1 MRDSYSFQI
10 PRHPPINRKRKPFG
24 YVNELSEAD
33 SQHWSLRNNIERAL
47 PDCYPGVVVWIGL
60 IAIQKFGD
68 QRWTEDDDGY
78 QSCQARSQPDLARN
92 TAASPDTGHH
102 DKGNTWQHRASRA
115 CANDAKEHKAGCPS
129 GCYPP

>member
-47 PDCYPGVVVWIGL
+47 PDSYPGVVVWIGL

-68 QRWTEDDDGY
+68 QRGTEDDDGY
-78 QSCQARSQPDLARN
+78 QSCQARSQPDLAPDGQGPLQQLLIEIRPSNPPIDTARN
-92 TAASPDTGHH
+92 
-102 DKGNTWQHRASRA
+102 
-115 CANDAKEHKAGCPS
+115 
-129 GCYPP
+129 